1 MPSSRRKFWQGEAL
15 SVMAESVEHP
25 ESKLD
30 PMLSN
35 IGIGVL
41 PAAKGPRTVQSVE
54 RALEL
59 LKILGEAD
67 GEMSLSEIASKAAL
81 RAPTCHHLLATL
93 AKHGFVGRSARTRSY
108 YLGSRI
114 TELSNQRLKQ
124 FSLVDIAMPHLRAL
138 NEATLE
144 SVHLATLQG
153 HALVT
158 LAKLES
164 KLPIRAGS
172 DEPGKSDAAHATAT
186 GKAIL
191 AWLPEAEIARVIA
204 HTRLHRFT
212 DKTIS
217 TISDLMEDLRL
228 VRRNGYSVDNEEFQ
242 PGVVCIGAAIRDHL
256 GAVIGSVSCSMP
268 RMRAEGEHL
277 EKVKTAVRT
286 CVGKISERYGNP
298 VDSAR

>member
-1 MPSSRRKFWQGEAL
+1 
-15 SVMAESVEHP
+15 MAANVEHKGVEP
-25 ESKLD
+25 GPVPADITLD
-30 PMLSN
+30 
-35 IGIGVL
+35 VRA
-41 PAAKGPRTVQSVE
+41 AAKGPRTVQSVE

-59 LKILGEAD
+59 LKILGESH

-93 AKHGFVGRSARTRSY
+93 AKHGFVGQTRRSRSY

-124 FSLVDIAMPHLRAL
+124 FSLVDIAMPRLHAL
-138 NEATLE
+138 NDQTREC
-144 SVHLATLQG
+144 VHLAVLQG
-153 HALVT
+153 HSLVT
-158 LAKLES
+158 LAKLDS
-164 KLPIRAGS
+164 KQPIRAGA
-172 DEPGKSDAAHATAT
+172 DESERSDAAHATAT

-217 TISDLMEDLRL
+217 TISELIEELRH

-242 PGVVCIGAAIRDHL
+242 PGVVCVGAAIRDHS
-256 GAVIGSVSCSMP
+256 GAVIGSVSCSLP

-277 EKVKTAVRT
+277 EKVKDAVRA
-286 CVGKISERYGNP
+286 CVGQISERYGSP
-298 VDSAR
+298 VEAAK

>member
-1 MPSSRRKFWQGEAL
+1 MADNIEHRDDKLSAMLGDVAIDAL
-15 SVMAESVEHP
+15 P
-25 ESKLD
+25 
-30 PMLSN
+30 
-35 IGIGVL
+35 
-41 PAAKGPRTVQSVE
+41 AKGPRTVQSVE

-59 LKILGEAD
+59 LKILGESH
-67 GEMSLSEIASKAAL
+67 GELSLSEIASKADL

-93 AKHGFVGRSARTRSY
+93 AKHGFVGRSPRTRSY

-124 FSLVDIAMPHLRAL
+124 FSLVDVAMPHLRSL
-138 NEATLE
+138 NDMTLE
-144 SVHLATLQG
+144 SVHLAVLQG

-164 KLPIRAGS
+164 KLPIRTGS
-172 DEPGKSDAAHATAT
+172 DETGRSDAAHATAT

-217 TISDLMEDLRL
+217 TISDLIEDLRN
-228 VRRNGYSVDNEEFQ
+228 VRRKGYSVDNEEFQ
-242 PGVVCIGAAIRDHL
+242 PGVVCIGAAIRDHS
-256 GAVIGSVSCSMP
+256 GAVIGSVSSSMP
-268 RMRAEGEHL
+268 SMRAEGEHL
-277 EKVKTAVRT
+277 EKVKGAVQA
-286 CVGKISERYGNP
+286 CVGLISERYGSP
-298 VDSAR
+298 VGAAP

>member
-1 MPSSRRKFWQGEAL
+1 
-15 SVMAESVEHP
+15 MAERVEHRDG
-25 ESKLD
+25 KLE
-30 PMLSN
+30 PM
-35 IGIGVL
+35 
-41 PAAKGPRTVQSVE
+41 AADITVDALRATKSPRTVQSVE

-59 LKILGEAD
+59 LKILGESD
-67 GEMSLSEIASKAAL
+67 REMSLSEIASKASL

-93 AKHGFVGRSARTRSY
+93 AKHGFVGRSPRTRSY
-108 YLGSRI
+108 FLGSKI

-124 FSLVDIAMPHLRAL
+124 FSLVDIAMPHLREL
-138 NEATLE
+138 NETTLE

-164 KLPIRAGS
+164 KFPIRAGS
-172 DEPGKSDAAHATAT
+172 DEANRTDAAHATAT

-204 HTRLHRFT
+204 HMRLHRFT

-217 TISDLMEDLRL
+217 TISDLIEDLRL
-228 VRRNGYSVDNEEFQ
+228 VRRNGYSVDDEEFQ
-242 PGVVCIGAAIRDHL
+242 PGVVCIGAAIRDHT

-268 RMRAEGEHL
+268 KMRAEGEHL
-277 EKVKTAVRT
+277 EKVKAAVRA
-286 CVGKISERYGNP
+286 CAGMISERYGNRTE
-298 VDSAR
+298 STR